1 MYIQNEY
8 VDRKISLNLKNVS
21 KKYVQPHSN
30 RIHTVLDNI
39 NIQILEGEIVTILGK
54 SGCGKSTLLNLIAG
68 FENSYG
74 GEILLNGNP
83 VKDISPERI
92 MMFQESALFPWLTA
106 FQNVEISLKMAK
118 IPKDQREEIVMHY
131 LEIVGLSDYSHSYIH
146 QLSGGMKQRVAL
158 ARALSLN
165 PKILLMDEP
174 FAALDITIKKSLY
187 KELLDLHRKTRKTIL
202 FVTHNINEAVLLG
215 DRVIVLSS
223 VLKNI
228 KKEFLID
235 IPRPRDPESPELYDI
250 KKQILKE
257 FEGDLQI
264 AKRR

>member
-8 VDRKISLNLKNVS
+8 VDRKVSLNLKNVS

-74 GEILLNGNP
+74 GEILLNGNA

-106 FQNVEISLKMAK
+106 FQNIEIALKMAK

-165 PKILLMDEP
+165 SKILLMDEP

-187 KELLDLHRKTRKTIL
+187 QELLALHNKHRKTIL

-215 DRVIVLSS
+215 DRVIVMSPKVS
-223 VLKNI
+223 GIKN
-228 KKEFLID
+228 EYVID
-235 IPRPRDPESPELYDI
+235 IPKDQRDDNNPIIKDIINQITVDLYESN
-250 KKQILKE
+250 
-257 FEGDLQI
+257 
-264 AKRR
+264 

>member
-21 KKYVQPHSN
+21 KKYLQPHTN
-30 RIHTVLDNI
+30 RIHTVLENI

-106 FQNVEISLKMAK
+106 FQNIEIALKMAK

-187 KELLDLHRKTRKTIL
+187 QELLALHNKHRKTIL

-215 DRVIVLSS
+215 DRVIVMSPQIYG
-223 VLKNI
+223 I
-228 KKEFLID
+228 KKEYVID
-235 IPRPRDPESPELYDI
+235 IPKDQRNDNPTIKNIINQITSDLY
-250 KKQILKE
+250 E
-257 FEGDLQI
+257 NN
-264 AKRR
+264 

>member
-106 FQNVEISLKMAK
+106 FQNIEIALKMAK

-187 KELLDLHRKTRKTIL
+187 KELLDLHKQTRKTIL

-215 DRVIVLSS
+215 DRVIVMSPQIYG
-223 VLKNI
+223 I
-228 KKEFLID
+228 KKEYVID
-235 IPRPRDPESPELYDI
+235 IPKDQRNDNPTIKNIINQITSDLY
-250 KKQILKE
+250 E
-257 FEGDLQI
+257 NN
-264 AKRR
+264 

>member
-1 MYIQNEY
+1 MYIQDEY

-39 NIQILEGEIVTILGK
+39 NIQILDGEIVTILGK

-68 FENSYG
+68 FEHSYG

-106 FQNVEISLKMAK
+106 FQNIEIALKMAK

-131 LEIVGLSDYSHSYIH
+131 LEVVGLSDYSHSYIH

-187 KELLDLHRKTRKTIL
+187 KELLDLHKQTRKTIL

-215 DRVIVLSS
+215 DRVIVMSPQIYG
-223 VLKNI
+223 I
-228 KKEFLID
+228 KKEYVID
-235 IPRPRDPESPELYDI
+235 IPKDQRNDNPTIKNIINQITSDLY
-250 KKQILKE
+250 E
-257 FEGDLQI
+257 NN
-264 AKRR
+264 

>member
-8 VDRKISLNLKNVS
+8 IEQVSLSLRNVS
-21 KKYVQPHSN
+21 KKYSQS
-30 RIHTVLDNI
+30 RSDTIHTVLDNV

-74 GEILLNGNP
+74 GEILLNGKP
-83 VKDISPERI
+83 VRDISPERI

-106 FQNVEISLKMAK
+106 YQNIEIALKLAK
-118 IPKDQREEIVMHY
+118 VPKTQHEEIVMLY

-146 QLSGGMKQRVAL
+146 QLSGGMKQRVTL

-165 PKILLMDEP
+165 PKVLLMDEP
-174 FAALDITIKKSLY
+174 FAALDITIKQSLY
-187 KELLDLHRKTRKTIL
+187 KELLDLHKQNRKTIL

-215 DRVIVLSS
+215 DRVIVMSPQICGI
-223 VLKNI
+223 KN
-228 KKEFLID
+228 EYVID
-235 IPRPRDPESPELYDI
+235 IPKNERIDNPVI
-250 KKQILKE
+250 KKIINQITS
-257 FEGDLQI
+257 DLYEQN
-264 AKRR
+264 

>member
-8 VDRKISLNLKNVS
+8 VDTKVSLNLINVS
-21 KKYVQPHSN
+21 KKYLQPHTN

-106 FQNVEISLKMAK
+106 FQNIEIALKMAK

-187 KELLDLHRKTRKTIL
+187 QELLALHNKHRKTIL
-202 FVTHNINEAVLLG
+202 FVTHNINEAILLG
-215 DRVIVLSS
+215 DRVIVMSPQIYG
-223 VLKNI
+223 I
-228 KKEFLID
+228 KKEYVID
-235 IPRPRDPESPELYDI
+235 IPKDQRNDNPTIKNIINQITSDLY
-250 KKQILKE
+250 E
-257 FEGDLQI
+257 NN
-264 AKRR
+264 

>member
-39 NIQILEGEIVTILGK
+39 NIQILDGEIVTILGK

-74 GEILLNGNP
+74 GEILLNGNQ

-106 FQNVEISLKMAK
+106 FQNIEIALKMAK

-187 KELLDLHRKTRKTIL
+187 QELLALHNKHRKTIL

-215 DRVIVLSS
+215 DRVIVMSPQIYG
-223 VLKNI
+223 I
-228 KKEFLID
+228 KKEYVID
-235 IPRPRDPESPELYDI
+235 IPKDQRNDNPTIKDIINQITADLY
-250 KKQILKE
+250 E
-257 FEGDLQI
+257 NN
-264 AKRR
+264 

>member
-8 VDRKISLNLKNVS
+8 VDKKVSLNIINVS
-21 KKYVQPHSN
+21 KKYLQPHTN

-39 NIQILEGEIVTILGK
+39 NIQILEGEIVTIVGK

-74 GEILLNGNP
+74 GEILLNENP

-106 FQNVEISLKMAK
+106 FQNIEIALKMAK

-187 KELLDLHRKTRKTIL
+187 KELLDLHKKTRKTIL

-215 DRVIVLSS
+215 DRVIVMSPQIYG
-223 VLKNI
+223 I
-228 KKEFLID
+228 KKEYVID
-235 IPRPRDPESPELYDI
+235 IPKDQRDENPTIKNIINQITSDLY
-250 KKQILKE
+250 E
-257 FEGDLQI
+257 NN
-264 AKRR
+264 

>member
-1 MYIQNEY
+1 M
-8 VDRKISLNLKNVS
+8 DRKVSLNIKNVS
-21 KKYVQPHSN
+21 KKYLQPHTN
-30 RIHTVLDNI
+30 RVHTVLENI

-74 GEILLNGNP
+74 GEILLNGKKVN
-83 VKDISPERI
+83 DISPERI

-106 FQNVEISLKMAK
+106 YQNIEIALKLAK
-118 IPKDQREEIVMHY
+118 VPKAQREEIVMNY

-165 PKILLMDEP
+165 PKVLLMDEP

-187 KELLDLHRKTRKTIL
+187 QELLALHNKHKKTII

-215 DRVIVLSS
+215 DRVIVMSPL
-223 VLKNI
+223 VYGIKNQYV
-228 KKEFLID
+228 ID
-235 IPRPRDPESPELYDI
+235 IPKNERDDNNPIIKNIIKNITADLY
-250 KKQILKE
+250 E
-257 FEGDLQI
+257 NN
-264 AKRR
+264 

>member
-8 VDRKISLNLKNVS
+8 VDRKVSLNIKNIS
-21 KKYVQPHSN
+21 KKYLQPHTN

-39 NIQILEGEIVTILGK
+39 NIQILDGEIVTILGK

-68 FENSYG
+68 FENSNG

-106 FQNVEISLKMAK
+106 YQNIEIALKMAK
-118 IPKDQREEIVMHY
+118 IPKDQREENVMHY
-131 LEIVGLSDYSHSYIH
+131 LEIVGLSEYSRSYIH

-187 KELLDLHRKTRKTIL
+187 QELLDLHKKTRKTIL

-215 DRVIVLSS
+215 DRVILMSPQIYG
-223 VLKNI
+223 I
-228 KKEFLID
+228 KKEYVID
-235 IPRPRDPESPELYDI
+235 IPKNQRNDNSTIKNIINQITSDLY
-250 KKQILKE
+250 E
-257 FEGDLQI
+257 NN
-264 AKRR
+264 

>member
-8 VDRKISLNLKNVS
+8 IEQVSLSLRNVS
-21 KKYVQPHSN
+21 KKYSQSQSDT
-30 RIHTVLDNI
+30 IHTVLDNV

-68 FENSYG
+68 FENSHG
-74 GEILLNGNP
+74 GEILLNGKP
-83 VKDISPERI
+83 VRDISPERI

-106 FQNVEISLKMAK
+106 YQNIEIALKLAK
-118 IPKDQREEIVMHY
+118 IPKTQREEIVMHY

-165 PKILLMDEP
+165 PKVLLMDEP

-187 KELLDLHRKTRKTIL
+187 QELLALHTKHKKTIV
-202 FVTHNINEAVLLG
+202 FVTHNINEAVTLG
-215 DRVIVLSS
+215 DRVVVMSPLVYGIKNQYVIGIPKNERDDNNPII
-223 VLKNI
+223 KNI
-228 KKEFLID
+228 IKNITAD
-235 IPRPRDPESPELYDI
+235 LY
-250 KKQILKE
+250 E
-257 FEGDLQI
+257 NN
-264 AKRR
+264 

>member
-1 MYIQNEY
+1 MMQIKNQYPRQK
-8 VDRKISLNLKNVS
+8 VSLSLKNVS
-21 KKYVQPHSN
+21 KNYTQRNSETS
-30 RIHTVLDNI
+30 IVLENV
-39 NIQILEGEIVTILGK
+39 NIQILDGEIVTILGK

-74 GEILLNGNP
+74 GEILLNGKP

-106 FQNVEISLKMAK
+106 FQNVEIALKMAK
-118 IPKDQREEIVMHY
+118 VPKNQREKVVKHY
-131 LEIVGLSDYSHSYIH
+131 LEIVGLSDYSNSYIH
-146 QLSGGMKQRVAL
+146 QLSGGMKQRVSL

-187 KELLDLHRKTRKTIL
+187 RELLDLHEKTKKTIL

-215 DRVIVLSS
+215 DRVIVMSPRLYG
-223 VLKNI
+223 I
-228 KKEFLID
+228 KKEYVID
-235 IPRPRDPESPELYDI
+235 IPKDQRSDNLSIKNIINEITADLYDTT
-250 KKQILKE
+250 
-257 FEGDLQI
+257 
-264 AKRR
+264 

>member
-1 MYIQNEY
+1 M
-8 VDRKISLNLKNVS
+8 SLKNVS
-21 KKYVQPHSN
+21 KKYAQRNSETT
-30 RIHTVLDNI
+30 TVLENI
-39 NIQILEGEIVTILGK
+39 NIQILEGEIITILGK

-74 GEILLNGNP
+74 GEILLNGKP

-106 FQNVEISLKMAK
+106 FQNVEIALKMAK
-118 IPKDQREEIVMHY
+118 VPKNQREKVVNHY
-131 LEIVGLSDYSHSYIH
+131 LEIVGLSDYSNSYIH
-146 QLSGGMKQRVAL
+146 QLSGGMKQRVSL

-187 KELLDLHRKTRKTIL
+187 KELLDLHKKTRKTIL

-215 DRVIVLSS
+215 DRVIVMSPRLYG
-223 VLKNI
+223 I
-228 KKEFLID
+228 KKEYIID
-235 IPRPRDPESPELYDI
+235 IPKDQRIDNSSIKNIINEITVDLYDT
-250 KKQILKE
+250 
-257 FEGDLQI
+257 
-264 AKRR
+264 A

>member
-106 FQNVEISLKMAK
+106 FQNIEIALKMAK

-146 QLSGGMKQRVAL
+146 QLSGGMKQRVSL

-187 KELLDLHRKTRKTIL
+187 QELLALHNKHRKTIL

-215 DRVIVLSS
+215 DRVIVMSPQ
-223 VLKNI
+223 VYGI
-228 KKEFLID
+228 KKEYVID
-235 IPRPRDPESPELYDI
+235 IPKDQRNDNPTIKNIINQITSDLY
-250 KKQILKE
+250 E
-257 FEGDLQI
+257 NN
-264 AKRR
+264 

>member
-8 VDRKISLNLKNVS
+8 VDQKVSLNLKNLS
-21 KKYVQPHSN
+21 KKYLQPHTN
-30 RIHTVLDNI
+30 RIHTVLENI

-74 GEILLNGNP
+74 GEILLNGKP

-106 FQNVEISLKMAK
+106 YQNIEIGLKMAK
-118 IPKDQREEIVMHY
+118 IPKDQREELVMHY

-187 KELLDLHRKTRKTIL
+187 QELLALHNKHRKTIL
-202 FVTHNINEAVLLG
+202 FVTHNINEAILLG
-215 DRVIVLSS
+215 DRVIVMSPQIYGI
-223 VLKNI
+223 KN
-228 KKEFLID
+228 EYVID
-235 IPRPRDPESPELYDI
+235 IPKDQRNDNNPLIKNIINQITSDLY
-250 KKQILKE
+250 E
-257 FEGDLQI
+257 NN
-264 AKRR
+264 

>member
-1 MYIQNEY
+1 LYIQNEY
-8 VDRKISLNLKNVS
+8 IEQVSLSLRNVS
-21 KKYVQPHSN
+21 KKYSQSQSDT
-30 RIHTVLDNI
+30 IHNVLDNV

-74 GEILLNGNP
+74 GEILLNGEP
-83 VKDISPERI
+83 VRDISPERI

-106 FQNVEISLKMAK
+106 YQNIEIALKLAK
-118 IPKDQREEIVMHY
+118 VPKIQREEIVMHY

-165 PKILLMDEP
+165 PKVLLMDEP
-174 FAALDITIKKSLY
+174 FAALDITIKQSLY
-187 KELLDLHRKTRKTIL
+187 KELLDLHKQNRKTIL

-215 DRVIVLSS
+215 DRVLVMSPQIYGI
-223 VLKNI
+223 KN
-228 KKEFLID
+228 EYVID
-235 IPRPRDPESPELYDI
+235 IPKNERIDNPVI
-250 KKQILKE
+250 KKIINQITS
-257 FEGDLQI
+257 DLYEQN
-264 AKRR
+264 